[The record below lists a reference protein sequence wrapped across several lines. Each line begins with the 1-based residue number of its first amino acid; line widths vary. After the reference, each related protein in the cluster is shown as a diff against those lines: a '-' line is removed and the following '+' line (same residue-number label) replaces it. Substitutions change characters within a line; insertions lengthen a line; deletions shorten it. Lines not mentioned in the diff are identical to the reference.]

1 MISVGPGHMPSVE
14 DKEVKFLDEIDI
26 EKEEQGEI
34 AKTPEKYNTQ
44 AGPQTKNSV
53 SKMSSKIEP
62 PTFCKSN
69 QVICNLQKGS
79 QNVVKDHKYR
89 KEIASRSCCLQFGW
103 SSFGYQGKDSGWNR
117 NQIRG

>member
-44 AGPQTKNSV
+44 AGPHTKNSV
-53 SKMSSKIEP
+53 SKMSIK
-62 PTFCKSN
+62 N
-69 QVICNLQKGS
+69 
-79 QNVVKDHKYR
+79 
-89 KEIASRSCCLQFGW
+89 
-103 SSFGYQGKDSGWNR
+103 
-117 NQIRG
+117 